1 MGLKEDYQE
10 KLEAQ
15 LKEWSAR
22 ISDFKAKADKAAAD
36 VRAKYQEEA
45 EALRQKCEAAQT
57 KLKELKEAGEGVWG
71 DLKTS
76 IERAWNELREGV
88 ERAATRLGPKAD
100 GGETGEREK
109 EEEIRR
115 IAHKIWEEEGRP
127 DGRAS
132 EHWSRAEA
140 LWEEQH
146 SQKPSG
152 AQPEAAAQPPASRKK
167 GGGRKQPGGK
177 PKRK

>member
-15 LKEWSAR
+15 LKEWNAR
-22 ISDFKAKADKAAAD
+22 IGDFKAMSDKAAAD

-45 EALRQKCEAAQT
+45 EALRLKCEGAQT
-57 KLKELKEAGEGVWG
+57 KLKELKQAGEGVWG
-71 DLKTS
+71 DLKTGL
-76 IERAWNELREGV
+76 ERAWNELREGV
-88 ERAATRLGPKAD
+88 ERAATRFGPKAD
-100 GGETGEREK
+100 GGETEDRER

-115 IAHKIWEEEGRP
+115 IAHRIWEEEGRP

-146 SQKPSG
+146 SRTPLG
-152 AQPEAAAQPPASRKK
+152 AQPEAAAQPAASRKK
-167 GGGRKQPGGK
+167 GGGRKQTREK